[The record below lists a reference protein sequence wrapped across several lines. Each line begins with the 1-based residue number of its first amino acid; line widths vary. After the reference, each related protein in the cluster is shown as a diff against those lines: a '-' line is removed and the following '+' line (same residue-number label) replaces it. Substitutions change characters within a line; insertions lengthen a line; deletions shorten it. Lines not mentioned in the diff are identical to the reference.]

1 MLTAVG
7 DDRPGL
13 VDEVTR
19 YITERGGNL
28 EDSRMVNLR
37 GQFAMM
43 MLVAGSEEAMSRLQD
58 GLGALRR
65 GSHVHAELRPADAG
79 AAERPPALPFR
90 LNTWAMDHPGLM
102 QSVSHLLGEM
112 GVNIESVDSSLRP
125 APYTNAPLFE
135 MELVVSVPAA
145 THVADAARGARRAL
159 RRDEHRLAAH
169 RPLRAAAPAPRR
181 PRAVSLLPVLPSAE
195 AAAARP
201 RRRRTMA
208 RAPAGRA
215 PARRRRRLLP

>member
-1 MLTAVG
+1 MDLVHHAVLTAVG

-43 MLVAGSEEAMSRLQD
+43 MLIAGDEETMALLQD
-58 GLGALRR
+58 GLGSLRR

-79 AAERPPALPFR
+79 SAEHAPALPFR

-102 QSVSHLLGEM
+102 QSVSHLLAEK

-125 APYTNAPLFE
+125 APYTNTPLFE

-145 THVADAARGARRAL
+145 THVAELREAL
-159 RRDEHRLAAH
+159 GELCDEMNIDWQLTA
-169 RPLRAAAPAPRR
+169 L
-181 PRAVSLLPVLPSAE
+181 
-195 AAAARP
+195 
-201 RRRRTMA
+201 
-208 RAPAGRA
+208 
-215 PARRRRRLLP
+215 

>member
-1 MLTAVG
+1 VFTAIG
-7 DDRPGL
+7 PDHPGL
-13 VDEVTR
+13 VDEVTLFVAD
-19 YITERGGNL
+19 RGGNL

-65 GSHVHAELRPADAG
+65 RSHVHAELRPADVAG
-79 AAERPPALPFR
+79 AERPPALPFR

-102 QSVSHLLGEM
+102 QSVSHLLGEK

-135 MELVVSVPAA
+135 MELVVSVPA
-145 THVADAARGARRAL
+145 TTPVAAL
-159 RRDEHRLAAH
+159 RDALGELCDEMNIDWQLTA
-169 RPLRAAAPAPRR
+169 L
-181 PRAVSLLPVLPSAE
+181 
-195 AAAARP
+195 
-201 RRRRTMA
+201 
-208 RAPAGRA
+208 
-215 PARRRRRLLP
+215 

>member
-1 MLTAVG
+1 MDVIHHAVLTAVG

-43 MLVAGSEEAMSRLQD
+43 MLVGGSEEAMSRLQD

-65 GSHVHAELRPADAG
+65 ASHVHAELRQAGG
-79 AAERPPALPFR
+79 AAGDRPPAMPFR

-112 GVNIESVDSSLRP
+112 DVNIESVDSSLRP

-135 MELVVSVPAA
+135 MELVISVPAA
-145 THVADAARGARRAL
+145 TPVAGLREAIAALCDEMNIDWRLTAL
-159 RRDEHRLAAH
+159 
-169 RPLRAAAPAPRR
+169 
-181 PRAVSLLPVLPSAE
+181 
-195 AAAARP
+195 
-201 RRRRTMA
+201 
-208 RAPAGRA
+208 
-215 PARRRRRLLP
+215 

>member
-1 MLTAVG
+1 MDAIHHAVLTAVG
-7 DDRPGL
+7 EDRPGL

-79 AAERPPALPFR
+79 AAQRPPALPFR

-102 QSVSHLLGEM
+102 QSV
-112 GVNIESVDSSLRP
+112 V
-125 APYTNAPLFE
+125 
-135 MELVVSVPAA
+135 
-145 THVADAARGARRAL
+145 
-159 RRDEHRLAAH
+159 
-169 RPLRAAAPAPRR
+169 
-181 PRAVSLLPVLPSAE
+181 
-195 AAAARP
+195 
-201 RRRRTMA
+201 
-208 RAPAGRA
+208 A
-215 PARRRRRLLP
+215 PARRDGRQHRERRFVAAAGAVHQHAAVRDGARASRCRRPPPSPSCARRSASSATR